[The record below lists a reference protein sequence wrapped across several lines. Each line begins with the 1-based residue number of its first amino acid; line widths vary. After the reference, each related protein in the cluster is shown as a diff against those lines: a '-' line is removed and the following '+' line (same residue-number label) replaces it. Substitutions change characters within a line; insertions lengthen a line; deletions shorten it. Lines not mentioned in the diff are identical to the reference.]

1 MTESAVEFTSV
12 SKKYGQTTVV
22 EDFNLAVESG
32 KLVTL
37 IGPSGCGKTTSL
49 KMINRLI
56 DPSSGTIYV
65 EGEDVRQINP
75 VDLRRNIGY
84 VIQQIGLFP
93 HMTIE
98 QNVGLVPRLK
108 GNSKRDLVRRTEELL
123 DLIGLDPGDFRDR
136 YPNELSGGQQQRIG
150 VARAL
155 AANPSIVLMDEPF
168 SALDPI
174 SREQLQDELI
184 KLQSALHKTIVF
196 VTHDMD
202 EALKIADYIVL
213 MRDGEVIQADA
224 PDQFLRHPKDDF
236 VREFVGE
243 KRFQQASISYAAQ
256 DILVPA
262 VTVAP
267 GRGLAEAVRL
277 MRRHK
282 VNGLIVTNLDGTY
295 GGVIGTQEIYEN
307 YGDESAK
314 VSEIAKLDI
323 PYVDA
328 EADITS
334 VMDLLE
340 AGGRGYLPVL
350 DSKRRLLGVITRSSL
365 IDVLSSPYRQVE
377 STSEESSPEG
387 LPVEGLTSEDSNQGE
402 VTHVE

>member
-1 MTESAVEFTSV
+1 MSEFAVQFKDV
-12 SKKYGQTTVV
+12 HKQYGETTVV
-22 EDFNLAVESG
+22 ENFNIGVESG
-32 KLVTL
+32 QLVTL

-65 EGEDVRQINP
+65 EGQDVLKMNP
-75 VDLRRNIGY
+75 VELRRNIGY

-98 QNVGLVPRLK
+98 ENISLVPRLK
-108 GNSKRDLVRRTEELL
+108 GRQKQDLIKRTEELL
-123 DLIGLDPGDFRDR
+123 DLIGLDAADFRHR

-155 AANPSIVLMDEPF
+155 AANPSIILMDEPF

-202 EALKIADYIVL
+202 EALKIADFIVL
-213 MRDGEVIQADA
+213 MRAGQVIQAAA

-243 KRFQQASISYAAQ
+243 KRFQQASIAYCAR

-262 VTVAP
+262 VTIAP

-277 MRRHK
+277 MRRQK

-295 GGVIGTQEIYEN
+295 NGVIGTQEIYEH
-307 YGDESAK
+307 YGNESAK
-314 VSEIAKLDI
+314 VAEVAKFDI

-328 EADITS
+328 DADINS
-334 VMDLLE
+334 VMTLLE
-340 AGGRGYLPVL
+340 EGGRGYLPVL
-350 DSKRRLLGVITRSSL
+350 DVQQKLLGVITRSSL
-365 IDVLSSPYRQVE
+365 IDVLSSPYRQDDDQLV
-377 STSEESSPEG
+377 
-387 LPVEGLTSEDSNQGE
+387 E
-402 VTHVE
+402 VTSVE